1 MNNISVFDFNGQEV
15 RFVGTPE
22 KPEWVAQDVCNVLDI
37 ANSRDALSRL
47 EDYQKGSVAI
57 TDTSSSSRK
66 TITVQTV
73 TEAGLYA
80 LIFTSRKPVAKEFQ
94 RWVFEDVLPSIR
106 KTGQYSIPKPGP
118 ANIIWFDR
126 LLLFQKHSK
135 IPPGYFSIFGE
146 VTHTLISDFEAAGY
160 VLPNHT
166 GIDIAVG
173 RRWSNYTKDK
183 YPNIEDLR
191 KTYDHHYPDQR
202 GIRPAFIYAICLLS
216 DFREWLEFTYKVT
229 HLLKYLEER
238 DEQSALVIL
247 KDMMKEYP

>member
-1 MNNISVFDFNGQEV
+1 MTL
-15 RFVGTPE
+15 VG
-22 KPEWVAQDVCNVLDI
+22 
-37 ANSRDALSRL
+37 
-47 EDYQKGSVAI
+47 I

-146 VTHTLISDFEAAGY
+146 VTHL
-160 VLPNHT
+160 
-166 GIDIAVG
+166 
-173 RRWSNYTKDK
+173 
-183 YPNIEDLR
+183 
-191 KTYDHHYPDQR
+191 
-202 GIRPAFIYAICLLS
+202 
-216 DFREWLEFTYKVT
+216 
-229 HLLKYLEER
+229 
-238 DEQSALVIL
+238 
-247 KDMMKEYP
+247 